1 MKKFLCKIAL
11 NIMLKEKDK
20 IGLTNKQKSQVEAL
34 LVKVDRIGDDSMF
47 TRKAKWIY
55 FRGANGIKQC
65 KCSNCKTSY
74 GCMDTP
80 YCPNCGRK
88 MCGFKNSSDI

>member
-1 MKKFLCKIAL
+1 MKRLLCKCAL

-20 IGLTNKQKSQVEAL
+20 IGLTGKQKGHIETL
-34 LVKVDRIGDDSMF
+34 LIKADRIGDDSMF
-47 TRKAKWIY
+47 RKKAKWIY
-55 FRGANGIKQC
+55 YHDFRGLKRC

-88 MCGFKNSSDI
+88 MSGYKNSEEI